1 MSRNLLLVDK
11 KILPAFFEKVILVRQ
26 LIHGGEVKDI
36 SEACKRVSISR
47 STYYKYKDY
56 VFLPE
61 EIGPVRKA
69 ILSMLL
75 DHQHGVLSDVL
86 RCISDHEANVI
97 TITQTVPIR
106 EKASV
111 IMTLD
116 ILGLNISIGEF
127 LNELRDRNGVEKIN
141 LIDIE

>member
-1 MSRNLLLVDK
+1 MSPNLLLVDK
-11 KILPAFFEKVILVRQ
+11 KILPAFFEKVILARQ
-26 LIHGGEVKDI
+26 LINSGEVKDI
-36 SEACKRVSISR
+36 SDACKKVSISR

-61 EIGPVRKA
+61 EVGPVRKA
-69 ILSMLL
+69 ILTMLL
-75 DHQHGVLSDVL
+75 DHKQGVLSEVL

-111 IMTLD
+111 MMTLD
-116 ILGLNISIGEF
+116 ILGLNISITEF
-127 LNELRDRNGVEKIN
+127 LTELKEGQGVEKVN